1 MTDERPVTD
10 RRKADGA
17 SVTIH
22 DPRVTGALD
31 WVKTICGA
39 IALAAILWI
48 ATSISGLKESVAS
61 IVTQNQNFQQTLQDH
76 SERIKQLERN
86 RDRP

>member
-1 MTDERPVTD
+1 VNEE

-17 SVTIH
+17 SVSIH

-31 WVKTICGA
+31 WVKTVCGA

-61 IVTQNQNFQQTLQDH
+61 IVTQNQSFRDMLNDH
-76 SERIKQLERN
+76 NERIKELERRN
-86 RDRP
+86 ARP